1 MGITALTAISVPLR
15 VEDVEL
21 YGSSTHAQH
30 AHEKDT
36 QNPAKNDSTP
46 VDDGHGRAKK
56 RRIKN
61 IQQRV
66 FASGHP
72 PDY

>member
-1 MGITALTAISVPLR
+1 MGKVVNQGIALPHT
-15 VEDVEL
+15 
-21 YGSSTHAQH
+21 THDQDH
-30 AHEKDT
+30 IRGLT
-36 QNPAKNDSTP
+36 YPAKTDPSLQLLSQGSKNKT
-46 VDDGHGRAKK
+46 
-56 RRIKN
+56 KN

>member
-1 MGITALTAISVPLR
+1 MNSILPPLLIHLPQPDHPYR
-15 VEDVEL
+15 
-21 YGSSTHAQH
+21 SA
-30 AHEKDT
+30 
-36 QNPAKNDSTP
+36 AKNN
-46 VDDGHGRAKK
+46 
-56 RRIKN
+56 KN

>member
-1 MGITALTAISVPLR
+1 ME
-15 VEDVEL
+15 VEEWCMLSRAEAMEGGQGGHYQKKLHGLDV
-21 YGSSTHAQH
+21 G
-30 AHEKDT
+30 
-36 QNPAKNDSTP
+36 
-46 VDDGHGRAKK
+46 
-56 RRIKN
+56 KN